1 MLKKIINYLLRKEIG
16 CFSLGYGKHKG
27 ILIKLKHTP
36 KEFWFST
43 EESPSCG
50 CGQNILSA
58 FGYKIVKNGV
68 LFFCNI
74 KTKTCKIKWKTKY

>member
-1 MLKKIINYLLRKEIG
+1 MLKKLINYLLRKETG
-16 CFSLGYGKHKG
+16 RFSLGYGKHKG
-27 ILIKLKHTP
+27 ILIKLKNNP

-74 KTKTCKIKWKTKY
+74 KTKTCTIKWAAKY